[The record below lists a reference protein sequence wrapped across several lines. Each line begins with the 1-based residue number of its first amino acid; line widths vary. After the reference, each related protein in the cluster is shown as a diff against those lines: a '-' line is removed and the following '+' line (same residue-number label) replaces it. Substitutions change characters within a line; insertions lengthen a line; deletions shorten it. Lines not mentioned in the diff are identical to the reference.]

1 MIVDEVNIKSFAV
14 REPKDDPPVRAHG
27 ERPKAFEVALQGM
40 QPEGR
45 QIEVADTLRR
55 IEQGQN
61 LPDFPHMLCVEP
73 SGVVILVKL
82 SQAPCRQ
89 LAIIALSYPS
99 VDSCKALLYTSQL

>member
-61 LPDFPHMLCVEP
+61 LPDFRTC
-73 SGVVILVKL
+73 S
-82 SQAPCRQ
+82 
-89 LAIIALSYPS
+89 ALSPLELS
-99 VDSCKALLYTSQL
+99 SS

>member
-1 MIVDEVNIKSFAV
+1 
-14 REPKDDPPVRAHG
+14 
-27 ERPKAFEVALQGM
+27 M
-40 QPEGR
+40 QPKGR

-82 SQAPCRQ
+82 SQAPVPKTRDHCPQ
-89 LAIIALSYPS
+89 LS
-99 VDSCKALLYTSQL
+99 VS